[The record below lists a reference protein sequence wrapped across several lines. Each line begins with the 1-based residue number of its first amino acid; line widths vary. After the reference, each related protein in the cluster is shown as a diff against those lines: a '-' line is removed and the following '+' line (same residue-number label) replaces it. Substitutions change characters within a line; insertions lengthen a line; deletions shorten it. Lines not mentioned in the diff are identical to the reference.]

1 LKYRVHT
8 RIQPRTTAGIP
19 QSRLTMQLGAL
30 FDWDG
35 VVIDSSQ
42 QHAES
47 WELLAA
53 ELGKPLPHDHFLRG
67 FGMKNQ
73 VIIPRILWWTEDP
86 VEIHRYSLRKEELY
100 REIVRARGIAP
111 LPGVVALLQMLQDHG
126 VPCAVA
132 SSTHRENIETIFD
145 AIGVRAYF
153 AAVVTAEDVAHGKP
167 DPEVFLKGAAK
178 IGRDPRHC
186 VVFEDAHV
194 GIEAGLAAGAKVI
207 AVATTN
213 PLESL
218 GKADLAVASLQDVGW
233 QMICGLFRR
242 PH

>member
-1 LKYRVHT
+1 MK
-8 RIQPRTTAGIP
+8 P
-19 QSRLTMQLGAL
+19 GAL

-35 VVIDSSQ
+35 VVIDSSK
-42 QHAES
+42 QHEES

-53 ELGKPLPHDHFLRG
+53 ELGKPLPADHFLRG

-73 VIIPRILWWTEDP
+73 VIIPEILGWTTDP
-86 VEIHRYSLRKEELY
+86 DEIHRYSLRKELLY
-100 REIVRARGIAP
+100 REIVREHGIDP
-111 LPGVVALLQMLQDHG
+111 LPGVIDLLQMLREHD

-153 AAVVTAEDVAHGKP
+153 AAVVTAEDVSRGKP
-167 DPEVFLKGAAK
+167 DPEVFLKGAEK
-178 IGRDPRHC
+178 IGRDPRYC

-194 GIEAGLAAGAKVI
+194 GIEAGLAAGSRVI

-213 PLESL
+213 PLETL
-218 GKADLAVASLQDVGW
+218 GKADLAVASLEDVDW
-233 QMICGLFRR
+233 DNFSALFD
-242 PH
+242 